1 MEFELRKEIAKK
13 PELWPSIYDSKYLL
27 KGSFTLEIIE
37 IAITNASIAAFS
49 YSDQQF
55 KIEPKNK
62 GKIFL
67 LKGFNVF
74 SNGVQVGEIK
84 IPGSTFKKPK
94 VSIIGNEH
102 SYEFDFNIKNRTVK
116 LASNDQLTFDMTFEF
131 ENSNAEK
138 PVYLK
143 EICCVGEF
151 NPNHV
156 LECICGIFLLEY
168 SLFYE
173 SMNT

>member
-1 MEFELRKEIAKK
+1 MEFELRKEIAQK

-27 KGSFTLEIIE
+27 KSTITLETIE
-37 IAITNASIAAFS
+37 IAITNASIAACS

-55 KIEPKNK
+55 KIEPRNK

-67 LKGFNVF
+67 LKGFNVLR
-74 SNGVQVGEIK
+74 NVIQVGEIK
-84 IPGSTFKKPK
+84 IPRSTFKKPK
-94 VSIIGNEH
+94 VSITGNEH

-116 LASNDQLTFDMTFEF
+116 LASNDQLIFDVTFEF
-131 ENSNAEK
+131 DDSNAEK
-138 PVYLK
+138 PVYFK

-151 NPNHV
+151 NPNHI

-173 SMNT
+173 SMNN